1 MRKLIAQFMKFGL
14 VGIISFF
21 IDLGL
26 YIILLA
32 VGVHY
37 LISAT
42 VAFTVS
48 VVFNY
53 VFSMRYVFRHKEGMS
68 RKREFI
74 IFAVLSFIG
83 LGFNDAIIWI
93 GVDHFG
99 GGEIVWK
106 MIATA
111 MVTMWNFVTRKRFLD
126 AGE

>member
-1 MRKLIAQFMKFGL
+1 MRKLIAQFMKFGV
-14 VGIISFF
+14 VGISSFI

-26 YIILLA
+26 YIILLTA
-32 VGVHY
+32 GLHY

-68 RKREFI
+68 RKREFT
-74 IFAVLSFIG
+74 IFAVLSLIG
-83 LGFNDAIIWI
+83 LVFNDAIIWI

-99 GGEIVWK
+99 GGEIIWK
-106 MIATA
+106 VIATA
-111 MVTMWNFVTRKRFLD
+111 MVTMWNFITRKIFLD
-126 AGE
+126 ARD